1 MIYRIDVWIALAEKS
16 ILAGEMVCEI
26 DSGGRGRGA
35 FRYVSSYLGQSGA
48 IALDPFSLPLSD
60 EQFSVDHPGIF
71 GVFED
76 SLPDDWGRRL
86 LVRKHRLPRHQQ
98 NLPNLLLSLG
108 ASGLGAL
115 SYAEQGDPKQSANEA
130 PILHLARL
138 VEAAE
143 AFERG
148 DKSDTDIN
156 LLLGAGSSPGG
167 ARPKALVYNEAEN
180 EHCLAKFPS
189 IKDHVDVV
197 RIEAATMN
205 LAERAGLIVPPTRL
219 VECGSRPVLLVR
231 RFDIMPQG
239 RRHMISLQT
248 LLKATGYY
256 QCRYVDILNAVRKV
270 SANPLVDSAR
280 LFRQMVFNAV
290 VHNTDDHLKN
300 FWMVCDNVG
309 GWRLSPS
316 FDLVPDIGQRG
327 EHVMFFDLD
336 PVYPGRDKLERLG
349 RTWGVSGASG
359 IVEEV
364 FAAVAGWRA
373 EFSACGVTDEDT
385 ERFAEIDDHLCS

>member
-1 MIYRIDVWIALAEKS
+1 MIYRIEIWIVLGAKQV
-16 ILAGEMVCEI
+16 LAGETICEI
-26 DSGGRGRGA
+26 GSDGKGRGA
-35 FRYVSSYLGQSGA
+35 FRYVPDYLSRKDA
-48 IALDPFSLPLSD
+48 FALDPVSLPLR
-60 EQFSVDHPGIF
+60 EGEFNIEHPGVF

-86 LVRKHRLPRHQQ
+86 LVRKHRIPLHQQ
-98 NLPNLLLSLG
+98 NLANLLLALG
-108 ASGLGAL
+108 GNGLGAL
-115 SYAEQGDPKQSANEA
+115 AFVETGLPQQSSEEA
-130 PILHLARL
+130 SLIVLHRL

-148 DKSDTDIN
+148 DKSNADIN

-167 ARPKALVYNEAEN
+167 ARPKALIYDEQADT
-180 EHCLAKFPS
+180 HCLAKFPS

-205 LAERAGLIVPPTRL
+205 LAAKAGLDVPETKL
-219 VECGSRPVLLVR
+219 VECGSRPVLLIK
-231 RFDIMPQG
+231 RFDILPQG

-256 QCRYVDILNAVRKV
+256 QARYADILNVVRKV
-270 SANPLVDSAR
+270 SSEPQIDSER

-300 FWMVCDNVG
+300 FWMTCASEE

-327 EHVMFFDLD
+327 EHVLFFDLD
-336 PVYPGRDKLERLG
+336 PVYPGRVNLERLG
-349 RTWGVSGASG
+349 RTWGISAAAE
-359 IVEEV
+359 IIEQV
-364 FAAVAGWRA
+364 FTVVAGWRD
-373 EFSACGVTDEDT
+373 EYRSCGVPPKDI
-385 ERFAEIDDHLCS
+385 ERFAEIDRHVHR

>member
-1 MIYRIDVWIALAEKS
+1 
-16 ILAGEMVCEI
+16 
-26 DSGGRGRGA
+26 
-35 FRYVSSYLGQSGA
+35 
-48 IALDPFSLPLSD
+48 LDPVSLPLR
-60 EQFSVDHPGIF
+60 EGEFNVDHPGIF
-71 GVFED
+71 SVFED

-86 LVRKHRLPRHQQ
+86 LVRKHRIPLHQQ
-98 NLPNLLLSLG
+98 KLPDLLLALG

-115 SYAEQGDPKQSANEA
+115 SFAEQGA
-130 PILHLARL
+130 PRQRSEDVSVLYLDRL

-148 DKSDTDIN
+148 DRSDAGIN

-167 ARPKALVYNEAEN
+167 ARPKALVHDEN
-180 EHCLAKFPS
+180 SDEHCLAKFPS

-205 LAERAGLIVPPTRL
+205 LAAGAGLLVPETRL

-231 RFDIMPQG
+231 RFDITPHG

-248 LLKATGYY
+248 LLKASGYY
-256 QCRYVDILNAVRKV
+256 QARYADILNVVRKV
-270 SANPLVDSAR
+270 SADPQSDSER

-300 FWMVCDNVG
+300 FWMVCDG
-309 GWRLSPS
+309 REGWRLSPS

-327 EHVMFFDLD
+327 EHVLFFDLD
-336 PVYPGRDKLERLG
+336 PIYPGRAKLEKLG
-349 RTWGVSGASG
+349 RSWGISGAAA
-359 IVEEV
+359 IVDQV
-364 FAAVAGWRA
+364 FSAVAHWRR
-373 EFSACGVTDEDT
+373 EFTACGVSLKDI
-385 ERFAEIDDHLCS
+385 ERFAEIDDYLRR

>member
-1 MIYRIDVWIALAEKS
+1 MIYRIEVWIALAEKR

-26 DSGGRGRGA
+26 DSAGRGRGA
-35 FRYVSSYLGQSGA
+35 FRYVSGYLGHSGA

-60 EQFSVDHPGIF
+60 EQYSVNHPGIF

-86 LVRKHRLPRHQQ
+86 LVRKHRLPRNQQ

-115 SYAEQGDPKQSANEA
+115 SYAEQGDPKQSTNEA
-130 PILHLARL
+130 PILYLDRL

-167 ARPKALVYNEAEN
+167 ARPKALVYNEAEDV
-180 EHCLAKFPS
+180 HCLAKFPS
-189 IKDHVDVV
+189 IKDNVDVV

-205 LAERAGLIVPPTRL
+205 LAERAGLTVPPTQL

-256 QCRYVDILNAVRKV
+256 QCRYVDILNVVRKV
-270 SANPLVDSAR
+270 SADPQLDSAR

-300 FWMVCDNVG
+300 FWMVCDNVE

-336 PVYPGRDKLERLG
+336 PLYPGRDNLERLG

-385 ERFAEIDDHLCS
+385 DRFGEIDDHLCS